1 MFSKYVHA
9 NEFSVSSDAKIQK
22 KKKITVFFG
31 ELLKLVDHSTK
42 AYGFSTLYVP

>member
-1 MFSKYVHA
+1 MYMQMNFQLVQMQK
-9 NEFSVSSDAKIQK
+9 FK
-22 KKKITVFFG
+22 KKKKRTVFFG